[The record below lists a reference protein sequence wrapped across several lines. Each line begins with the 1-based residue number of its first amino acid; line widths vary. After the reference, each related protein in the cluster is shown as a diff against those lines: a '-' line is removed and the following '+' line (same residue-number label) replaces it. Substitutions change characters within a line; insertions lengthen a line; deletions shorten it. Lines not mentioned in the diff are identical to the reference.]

1 MLTKAVR
8 ALANN
13 SDVATLY
20 DTPVGLKI
28 QNQLVNSEQLSYPFL
43 SDRLLDDVDAAEL
56 SLGIDGLR
64 DRHTLID
71 VPLAESPHVS
81 LMEALNEGRRV
92 DESDYVLRARD
103 GRLDMRP
110 PREMTSAVVQQ
121 LRDRFA
127 ECMSAL
133 DGGATFDVKVVRF
146 ERRLYIADGKHRAA
160 CALIR
165 GRPVRCE
172 DVTPIY
178 YDSFFFWV
186 RRRMTENA
194 HLYTKHLRLLDAIA
208 GTVGMAQ

>member
-1 MLTKAVR
+1 MRAVR

-43 SDRLLDDVDAAEL
+43 SDRQLDDVDPADL

-71 VPLAESPHVS
+71 VPLAESPHAS
-81 LMEALNEGRRV
+81 LMGALSGGRTL
-92 DESDYVLRARD
+92 DESDYVVRVRD

-110 PREMTSAVVQQ
+110 PREITNAV
-121 LRDRFA
+121 LEELHDRFA
-127 ECMSAL
+127 ECMTAL
-133 DGGATFDVKVVRF
+133 EGGATLDVKVVRF
-146 ERRLYIADGKHRAA
+146 EGRLYIADGKHRAA
-160 CALIR
+160 CALLR

-194 HLYTKHLRLLDAIA
+194 HVYTKHLRLLDAIA
-208 GTVGMAQ
+208 GTVGMPQ